1 MLHTTRAVVLR
12 TVKHTDR
19 STVVKACTELF
30 GTRSYLVR
38 TGQKGG
44 SKNSALQPLSRVEMV
59 VSESQER
66 DMHSVREL
74 RVERPYTQLSSDP
87 IRGMLALFAQ
97 EVLYRTLREETGD
110 LALFS
115 FVQEALEAMDT
126 GDDVPYFPLK
136 LLVQL
141 MQHLGI
147 SPASP
152 LPGESRFDMREGYFF
167 AGVPPHELCMA
178 PPQSALFAA
187 LIHADWNEIT
197 TSKLEPALVR
207 RALLDDLLIYYRLH
221 VEGFGELRSPAVLH
235 ALLA

>member
-12 TVKHTDR
+12 TVKYTDK
-19 STVVKACTELF
+19 STVLKACTEMF

-44 SKNSALQPLSRVEMV
+44 SKNAALQPLSRVEMV
-59 VSESQER
+59 VSESHER

-74 RVERPYTQLSSDP
+74 RVERPYMQLSSDP
-87 IRGMLALFAQ
+87 MRGMLALFAQ

-110 LALFS
+110 LALFF

-126 GDDVPYFPLK
+126 GEDVPSFPLK

-147 SPASP
+147 SPGSP
-152 LPGESRFDMREGYFF
+152 LPTELRFDMREGCFF
-167 AGVPPHELCMA
+167 AGMPPHELCMA

-187 LIHADWNEIT
+187 LLNADWNDT
-197 TSKLEPALVR
+197 VASKREPASVR

-235 ALLA
+235 ALLT